1 MRGRLLLAAL
11 GAVALVSGCAVVAV
25 ADTAATVTVKAAGV
39 AADAAIGAAKI
50 TGKAVGAAADAT
62 LGGDED

>member
-11 GAVALVSGCAVVAV
+11 AAIGLVSGCAVVAV

-39 AADAAIGAAKI
+39 AADTAIGAAKI
-50 TGKAVGAAADAT
+50 TGQAVGAAADAAF
-62 LGGDED
+62 GSDED